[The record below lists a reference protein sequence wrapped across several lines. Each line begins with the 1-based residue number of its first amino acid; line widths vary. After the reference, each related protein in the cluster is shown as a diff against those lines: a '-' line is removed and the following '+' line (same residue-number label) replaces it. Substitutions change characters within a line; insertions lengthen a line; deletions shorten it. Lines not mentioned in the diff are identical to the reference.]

1 MRKDMINLFGAGIVV
16 CLVLAAC
23 TKKPDIENT
32 AGVKMAGEWFVE
44 YFEDANPS
52 APLLDHHTILLT
64 YNTADPNAQQMWVDD
79 HNVWP
84 FKSKVNVDFSSL
96 LFSATDNAPNTAVAG
111 ESVKLY
117 EGKVIPR
124 GGFSKTGTQVDS
136 IYLRLEFSDDPGNIY
151 QIRGHFRT
159 GFFED
164 EY

>member
-1 MRKDMINLFGAGIVV
+1 MRKDILKILGAGI
-16 CLVLAAC
+16 LPFLLFTSC

-32 AGVKMAGEWFVE
+32 VGVKMAGEWFVE
-44 YFEDANPS
+44 YFEDADPS

-64 YNTADPNAQQMWVDD
+64 YNTADPNSGQMWVDD

-84 FKSKVNVDFSSL
+84 FKSKVNVDYGSMSFN
-96 LFSATDNAPNTAVAG
+96 ATDNAPNAALAG
-111 ESVKLY
+111 ETVKVY
-117 EGKVIPR
+117 EGKVIP
-124 GGFSKTGTQVDS
+124 GAGFSKTGSQVDS
-136 IYLRLEFSDDPGNIY
+136 IYLRVEFSDDPGNIY